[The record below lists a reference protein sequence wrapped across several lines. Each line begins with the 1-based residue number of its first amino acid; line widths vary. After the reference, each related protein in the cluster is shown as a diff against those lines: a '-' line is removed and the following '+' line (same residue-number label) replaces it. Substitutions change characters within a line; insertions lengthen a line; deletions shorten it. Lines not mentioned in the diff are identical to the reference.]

1 MRALRVLL
9 LFTCAAASAGAS
21 AASSATPNARQ
32 QLQAVLAATPNPEH
46 GAQLFKICASC
57 HGTRGAGDPS
67 GWPPEIAGQHP
78 RVIAKELSDYRAGV
92 RWYDP
97 MERIAGL
104 HVLHTPQDIAD
115 AAAYVGSMPAFPQT
129 TTGKGE
135 WLERGARLYKRD
147 CQSCHGTQGQGS
159 NAQFVPRV
167 GGQQYEYLLR
177 QVHDVV
183 DGRRPNMVP
192 HHRWV
197 LRGYVME
204 DLVGIA
210 DYMSRLLLPA
220 EHEAAAAARDNASA
234 ADQTT
239 AEKRGATAADDRGTR

>member
-1 MRALRVLL
+1 MDAVRALLL
-9 LFTCAAASAGAS
+9 LTCAAAGADGVG
-21 AASSATPNARQ
+21 ASSATANAQQ
-32 QLQAVLAATPNPEH
+32 QLKAALAATPNSEH

-78 RVIAKELSDYRAGV
+78 RVIAKELSDYRAGA

-97 MERIAGL
+97 MERIAGV
-104 HVLHTPQDIAD
+104 HILHTTQDIAD
-115 AAAYVGSMPAFPQT
+115 AAAYVGSMPPFPQT

-135 WLERGARLYKRD
+135 WLERGAELYKRD
-147 CQSCHGTQGQGS
+147 CQSCHGAQGQGS

-167 GGQQYEYLLR
+167 GGQQYQYLLR

-197 LRGYVME
+197 LRDYVME

-210 DYMSRLLLPA
+210 DYMSRLVVPA
-220 EHEAAAAARDNASA
+220 QYAAERRDNNASA

-239 AEKRGATAADDRGTR
+239 AEKRGATAAADRGTK